1 MPASAL
7 ADLSEKASMLGHQM
21 KWQTMRQPDPSD
33 PQGRPTGKVSELA
46 LRRLR
51 EEVLD
56 GILELIVTG
65 TLGVGDEAKTSELWI
80 AEQLGVSRTP
90 VREALAILAQEG
102 VVVRRPQVGV
112 WVRSV
117 SDHELAELC
126 EDSYQLEVVALRNIL
141 RQRPVDL
148 EVDLRHALLDL
159 EHAAAHWR
167 LAEPA
172 HSQFAR
178 ARDAYLRAEMDLHLL
193 LCDRG
198 GRDLARRSVETL
210 GIKRRIFHVE
220 HPIASD
226 RVEAL
231 VRANTDLV
239 TALLGAT
246 DIASGERA
254 LCQYYEFLAGTY
266 EPDEP
271 SSFLGAR
278 DQLTAVTPRWINSR
292 LEGVENGLIQD
303 ARIENG
309 VIQDVQYQEALGEL
323 IDLEQLDAVPADDH
337 ATRDRIRNLIAE
349 CRPSLSSVEAP
360 AESTA
365 PRKPQAGD
373 RRLVRARPMLVRE
386 E

>member
-1 MPASAL
+1 MT
-7 ADLSEKASMLGHQM
+7 
-21 KWQTMRQPDPSD
+21 WQATRQPDPS
-33 PQGRPTGKVSELA
+33 GSKRKPTSKVPELA

-56 GILELIVTG
+56 GILEFIVTG
-65 TLGVGDEAKTSELWI
+65 VLGVGDEAKTSELWI

-117 SDHELAELC
+117 SHHELAELC
-126 EDSYQLEVVALRNIL
+126 GDCYQLEVVALRNVL
-141 RQRPVDL
+141 RQRPADL
-148 EVDLRHALLDL
+148 EVELRHALLDL

-167 LAEPA
+167 LADAA
-172 HSQFAR
+172 HSQFVR

-220 HPIASD
+220 HPIAPD

-239 TALLGAT
+239 TTLLGAT

-254 LCQYYEFLAGTY
+254 LHQYYEFLAGTY

-278 DQLTAVTPRWINSR
+278 DQLIAVTPRWINSR
-292 LEGVENGLIQD
+292 LEGIESGLIQD
-303 ARIENG
+303 A
-309 VIQDVQYQEALGEL
+309 QYLEALGEL
-323 IDLEQLDAVPADDH
+323 IDLEQLDAIPVDDH

-349 CRPSLSSVEAP
+349 CRPCLSSVETP
-360 AESTA
+360 AQSTA

-373 RRLVRARPMLVRE
+373 RRLVRARPMLIRE